1 MPHTFFHKSNTPVLD
16 DKVAGQMLENILEAC
31 HMDSNTVPL
40 KVLSSY
46 SNYRKE
52 RYALQKTFLVAVML
66 LFCMLPL
73 LFLAPDFTVTELSAP
88 ASEPVYELRVDG
100 LFPPVS
106 RVTASIDGTP
116 VPVYETDARIYSLE
130 PTRDGTMTITVEY
143 PNRQYR
149 TQTLE
154 VTGIDRTAPV
164 LLSSESRDGL
174 LYLYPDDGDGSGVDY
189 DQIFALTGDGTRI
202 LPTSRDEA
210 AGCVVFSYS
219 GEPLNIFL
227 PDRAGNTLQLM
238 LTLR

>member
-1 MPHTFFHKSNTPVLD
+1 MSNTFFHKSNTPVLD

-40 KVLSSY
+40 EVLSSY

-73 LFLAPDFTVTELSAP
+73 LFLAPDFTVTELTAS

-116 VPVYETDARIYSLE
+116 VPVYETDARVYSLE
-130 PTRDGTMTITVEY
+130 PTRNGTMTITVEF

-174 LYLYPDDGDGSGVDY
+174 LYLYPDDGDGIGVDY
-189 DQIFALTGDGTRI
+189 EQIFALTGDGTRV
-202 LPTSRDEA
+202 LPVSWDET
-210 AGCVVFSYS
+210 AGSVVFSYPD
-219 GEPLNIFL
+219 EALNIFI
-227 PDRAGNTLQLM
+227 PDRAGNTLQLV
-238 LTLR
+238 LTLK